1 MKRLCTY
8 LADLLLNTRDAA
20 VDLFR
25 CCFCADHLPDAETDG
40 IHVGYLDD
48 RDTRPLPTRSYP

>member
-8 LADLLLNTRDAA
+8 LADLFLNACEAA

-25 CCFCADHLPDAETDG
+25 CLFIADHLPDAETDG

-48 RDTRPLPTRSYP
+48 RDLPFRSYP